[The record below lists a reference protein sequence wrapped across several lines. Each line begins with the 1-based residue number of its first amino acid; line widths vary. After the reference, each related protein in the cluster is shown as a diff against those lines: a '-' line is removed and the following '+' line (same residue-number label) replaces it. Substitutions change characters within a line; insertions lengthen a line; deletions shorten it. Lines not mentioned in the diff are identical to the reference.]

1 MSKSRT
7 ESPCPVSGVRGRQ
20 CRRAGCCGGRS
31 VDRSLARVERRAGCC
46 STRTAFGVYE
56 RQGDPVLTKQGLALL
71 YSRAKVDSWSSSNLS
86 ACLSCSTCT
95 SAPSPRWGA
104 ATRNDSVDSLAHASR
119 FADSRHASCRR
130 GHRARHKSLPIGLQE
145 SQSLRLGTSPTSVD
159 AESFLPSCCQVFA
172 SHRLGYKLSL
182 LSTTRSCLPIKTV
195 KRVHFN
201 VAVLVIN
208 FDNEQQTNGYRSC
221 NRSLAVWQLASG

>member
-130 GHRARHKSLPIGLQE
+130 GHRARHKRLPIASGPEMHTHDAAQHQPDA
-145 SQSLRLGTSPTSVD
+145 SCQTARLRLQLRYPFVCCSLSKLITRTATLKWTRFTVLIGRQDRVV
-159 AESFLPSCCQVFA
+159 ES
-172 SHRLGYKLSL
+172 KLNL
-182 LSTTRSCLPIKTV
+182 YPNLWLAKT
-195 KRVHFN
+195 
-201 VAVLVIN
+201 
-208 FDNEQQTNGYRSC
+208 
-221 NRSLAVWQLASG
+221 